1 MLILKSTL
9 KYLLQSDFD
18 DHYHHL
24 LFPGEAGAAAVSPF
38 IASNQEPQDASTS
51 CHSTIASTSCYM
63 SVHHALLTLVVK
75 CQFTMHC

>member
-51 CHSTIASTSCYM
+51 VI
-63 SVHHALLTLVVK
+63 LLLLALVVI

>member
-1 MLILKSTL
+1 MLTLKSTPQ
-9 KYLLQSDFD
+9 YLLQSDFD

-51 CHSTIASTSCYM
+51 WHSTIASTSCYM
-63 SVHHALLTLVVK
+63 SVHHALLALVVT
-75 CQFTMHC
+75 TMSFQYC

>member
-51 CHSTIASTSCYM
+51 CYM
-63 SVHHALLTLVVK
+63 SVHHALLALVVT
-75 CQFTMHC
+75 TMSFQYC